1 MICLTATKTT
11 KTCLIRDVH
20 QKKLDV
26 LFKDVCMLAKIYLA
40 CPVTSVECERSFSVL
55 RQLKTWLRRIT
66 GQSRL
71 NHELILVA
79 HSARPVD
86 LDGVIEDFVR
96 LTDQRKDDFG
106 L

>member
-1 MICLTATKTT
+1 MSDVLSK
-11 KTCLIRDVH
+11 LRDVQ

-26 LFKDVCMLAKIYLA
+26 LFKDVCMLARIYLA
-40 CPVTSVECERSFSVL
+40 CPVTSVECKRSFSVL
-55 RQLKTWLRRIT
+55 RRLKTWQFRTT

-71 NHELILVA
+71 NHELILLA

-86 LDGVIEDFVR
+86 LDCMIEDFVR
-96 LTDQRKDDFG
+96 VSDQCKDDFG